1 MARKIFAF
9 LIATLTLGSVALA
22 QPRAETLQGK
32 VVDQLGGVI
41 VNAVVSLN
49 GYGVRSSARTN
60 QQGVFSFPN
69 VPSGRY
75 TLNVTASGFV
85 PYDDKALY
93 VTADIKPLT
102 VELRVAGS
110 SQEITVTTDIRMSID
125 ADNSATMLV
134 LRGKTLDAL
143 PDDPTALAAAMQL
156 LTAKAGNPRGAQI
169 FVNGFAAAMLPPKK
183 SIREIRVNQ
192 NAFSAQYDQPGLGRV
207 EILTKPGTNSFEG
220 AIFSNFNDARLNSR
234 NPFAVDRIAS
244 QTRLYGANL
253 SGPVVRNRASFFVDF
268 LRNENDDT
276 ALINATALD
285 SSLNVVPFN
294 QSLLTPYRRTT
305 GSSRLD
311 YHINESHTL
320 VGRYAYSRSNS
331 KNMGIGEF
339 SLPSRSYQ
347 VNDSEHTLQLT
358 ETGVFGKTINE
369 VRVQNVHDSRRQT
382 ADSNA
387 PVLYVPDAFIAGG
400 SEVGASLDRRNAWE
414 VDNDTMWAPGNHAF
428 KAGIRFRYV
437 GLSSASPANFN
448 GTYTFAGRVAPQL
461 DANNN
466 PIIVDGSWVPVPIT
480 TLESYRRTLVFQ
492 KQGLSPSEIRQLGGE
507 PAQFT
512 IAGGNA
518 LQAARQYDAGA
529 YIQDDWKLAP
539 NLTLSSGLRLEYQ
552 DNIRH
557 RYDIGPRLGF
567 AWTPSKS
574 KDAKLVL
581 RAGSGVFFDR
591 FSENLVLQ
599 SIRFNGINQQQYVV
613 SNPAILDRFPQTPS
627 VETLRSF
634 VLPAAITQIAP
645 DMRAPYLLQGTFT
658 AERTFPLDI
667 STSFTYIH
675 SNSVHLL
682 RSRNVNA
689 PLPVSGMRPN
699 PNLGEVFQYES
710 SGHSRQDQ
718 FITNITQRLGTRLT
732 YYGTYILARAFSD
745 TDGSSSFPANSY
757 DLHSEWGPSLQDVRH
772 TFYWGGWLTL
782 PGRIDLTPTVI
793 YRTGM
798 PFNITTGR
806 DTNGDSLYPER
817 PAFATGSGGEGVVS
831 TAYGAFDLNPESGQ
845 VLIPRN
851 YGRGS
856 NFAVTHLRVSR
867 TFFTVPPSDAV
878 ASGRHSYSLT
888 LSVQVQNLFNQSNP
902 DVPVGNLSSPLF
914 GRPYVSV
921 GDFGFGTNPQGNRR
935 IEAQIYFGF

>member
-1 MARKIFAF
+1 MARKIFPL
-9 LIATLTLGSVALA
+9 LIVALTLGSAGLA
-22 QPRAETLQGK
+22 QPQGETLQGK

-41 VNAVVSLN
+41 ANAVVSLN
-49 GYGVRSSARTN
+49 GYGVRSSARTD
-60 QQGVFSFPN
+60 QQGVFSFPS
-69 VPSGRY
+69 VPSGKY
-75 TLNVTASGFV
+75 TLNVMASGFV
-85 PYDDKALY
+85 PYEDKTLY
-93 VTADIKPLT
+93 VTADIEPLI

-110 SQEITVTTDIRMSID
+110 SQEITVTTDLRMSID

-143 PDDPTALAAAMQL
+143 PEDPTALAAAMQL

-169 FVNGFAAAMLPPKK
+169 IVNGFAAGVLPPKK

-192 NAFSAQYDQPGLGRV
+192 NPFSAQYDQPGLGRV
-207 EILTKPGTNSFEG
+207 EILTKPGTDSFEG
-220 AIFSNFNDARLNSR
+220 GIFTNFNDESLNSR

-268 LRNENDDT
+268 LRDENDDT

-285 SSLNVVPFN
+285 SSLNVIPFN
-294 QSLLTPYRRTT
+294 QSLLTPSRQTT
-305 GSSRLD
+305 GSARLD

-331 KNMGIGEF
+331 KNMGIGAF

-347 VNDSEHTLQLT
+347 VNDSVHTLQLT
-358 ETGVFGKTINE
+358 ETGVFGKAINE
-369 VRVQNVHDSRRQT
+369 IRLQNMRDSRGQT
-382 ADSNA
+382 ADSSA
-387 PVLYVPDAFIAGG
+387 PVLYVPEAFIAGG
-400 SEVGASLDRRNAWE
+400 SDVGASLDRRNAWE
-414 VDNDTMWAPGNHAF
+414 LDNDTMWAPGNHAF
-428 KAGIRFRYV
+428 KAGVRFRYV
-437 GLSSASPANFN
+437 GLSSVSPSNFN
-448 GTYTFAGRVAPQL
+448 GTFTFAGRVAPQL

-466 PIIVDGSWVPVPIT
+466 PIIVNGSWVLVPIT
-480 TLESYRRTLVFQ
+480 TLESYRRTLLFQ

-507 PAQFT
+507 PTQFI
-512 IAGGNA
+512 IAGGNS
-518 LQAARQYDAGA
+518 LQAVHQYETGA

-539 NLTLSSGLRLEYQ
+539 NFTLSSGVRLEYQ
-552 DNIRH
+552 DNIHH
-557 RYDIGPRLGF
+557 RYNIGPRLGF

-599 SIRFNGINQQQYVV
+599 SIRFNGVNQQQYVV
-613 SNPAILDRFPQTPS
+613 SDPAILDRFPQTPS
-627 VETLRSF
+627 VETLQSF
-634 VLPAAITQIAP
+634 VLSPAITRIAP
-645 DMRAPYLLQGTFT
+645 DLRVPYLLQETLT

-689 PLPVSGMRPN
+689 PLPGSGMRPN

-718 FITNITQRLGTRLT
+718 FIANITQRLGKRVT
-732 YYGTYILARAFSD
+732 YYGTYILGRAFSD
-745 TDGSSSFPANSY
+745 TDGPASFPANSY
-757 DLHSEWGPSLQDVRH
+757 DLHAEWGRSLQDVRH
-772 TFYWGGWLTL
+772 TFYWGGWITL
-782 PGRIDLTPTVI
+782 PGRIDLAPTVI

-806 DTNGDSLYPER
+806 DTNGDSLYTER
-817 PAFATGSGGEGVVS
+817 PALATGSEGEGVLS
-831 TAYGAFDLNPESGQ
+831 TAYGVFDLNPKSGQ

-856 NFAVTHLRVSR
+856 NFAVTHLKISH
-867 TFFTVPPSDAV
+867 TFYMSPSDAA
-878 ASGRHSYSLT
+878 ASGRHAYSLS
-888 LSVQVQNLFNQSNP
+888 LSVQVQNLFNQTNP